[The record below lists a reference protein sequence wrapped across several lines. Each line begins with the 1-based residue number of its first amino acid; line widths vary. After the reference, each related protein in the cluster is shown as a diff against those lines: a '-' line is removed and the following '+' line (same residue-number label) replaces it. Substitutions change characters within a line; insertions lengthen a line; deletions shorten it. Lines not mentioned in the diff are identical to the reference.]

1 MNTHFISMPL
11 WSTASYGH
19 KAETSALEL
28 STLGE
33 HLALCRGSHAHMFA
47 LHCAARAMHGFVV
60 TRFVTT
66 VVLVALLI
74 AVSFMVL

>member
-1 MNTHFISMPL
+1 VNTHFISMPL
-11 WSTASYGH
+11 WSTASYGD

-28 STLGE
+28 SVLGD

-47 LHCAARAMHGFVV
+47 LHCAARAMHGFVA

-66 VVLVALLI
+66 VLLVALLI
-74 AVSFMVL
+74 AASFIVL